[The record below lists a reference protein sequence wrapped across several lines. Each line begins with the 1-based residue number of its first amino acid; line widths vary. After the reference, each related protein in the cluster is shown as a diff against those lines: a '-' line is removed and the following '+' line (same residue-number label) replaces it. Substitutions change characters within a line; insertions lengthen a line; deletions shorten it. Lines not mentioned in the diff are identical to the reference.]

1 MKLELNNVLAG
12 GIVYGKLIKVK
23 DNDKSAIVSTNELE
37 NFNNA
42 ITKSIG
48 QIDLMLNQNED
59 IKDYLIALKLMISDH
74 KLLAR
79 VKSKIEE
86 GHSAYDSVKEV
97 LAGYRKMLLEAD
109 SSYLK
114 ERAADISD
122 VEIRILS
129 NLGYVENAILNDKY
143 IIAVDTLFPTFLIAN
158 KANILGVIAKSGG
171 YTSHAA
177 ILCRSWNI
185 PYVLMDKEI
194 EAKDAIINTYNNI
207 LILSP
212 TQKEIEKCADEIKK
226 DENSYLAIPHEG
238 FAFLANIGTNYDI
251 DKVLEYNFDGVGLYR
266 TEMIF
271 MRSTRPLTYEEQLST
286 YLEAAHR
293 LKDKTLCF
301 RTFDVGDD
309 KTIKYLKTDK
319 KGVDNYLNNT
329 EIFET
334 QIKAMCMANAYNNV
348 KIMFPMIETES
359 EFRFLKQWVRKI
371 AKEMNANMPKIGMML
386 ETKKAL
392 ENIESFFDADFI
404 SIGTNDLTHELY
416 NVNREESIDNYDNY
430 LKDLLYKI
438 RRVVKFCNEKNIFL
452 SVCGEL
458 AGISKTALALY
469 NLGIRNLSVSPS
481 GIKALNSAYKN
492 FINIKSKL

>member
-1 MKLELNNVLAG
+1 MKLELNNVLAS
-12 GIVYGKLIKVK
+12 GITYGKVLHIK
-23 DNDKSAIVSTNELE
+23 DNNKSAKATTNELE

-59 IKDYLIALKLMISDH
+59 IKDYLIAIKLMIGDH

-79 VKSKIEE
+79 VRTKIEE
-86 GHSAYDSVKEV
+86 GNSAYDSVKEV
-97 LAGYRKMLLEAD
+97 LAGYKKTLLDAD

-129 NLGYVENAILNDKY
+129 NLGYVENDILNDKY
-143 IIAVDTLFPTFLIAN
+143 ILAVDILLSTFLITN
-158 KANILGVIAKSGG
+158 KNNILGVVAKNGG

-185 PYVLMDKEI
+185 PYVIVDKDI
-194 EAKDAIINTYNNI
+194 EANDMIINTYNNL
-207 LILSP
+207 LIINP
-212 TQKEIEKCADEIKK
+212 TKKEIDKCNLEIKK
-226 DENSYLAIPHEG
+226 DENSYKAVSHEG
-238 FAFLANIGTNYDI
+238 FSFLANVGTNYDI
-251 DKVLEYNFDGVGLYR
+251 DKVLEYDFDGVGLYR

-286 YLEAAHR
+286 YLEAAHK
-293 LKDKTLCF
+293 LKDKSICF

-319 KGVDNYLNNT
+319 KGIDNYLNNT
-329 EIFET
+329 EIFEN
-334 QIKAMCMANAYNNV
+334 QIKAICMANAYNNV
-348 KIMFPMIETES
+348 KIMFPMIETEA

-371 AKEMNANMPKIGMML
+371 AKELQANMPKIGMML

-392 ENIESFFDADFI
+392 ENIESFYDADFI

-416 NVNREESIDNYDNY
+416 NINREESLDNYDNY

-438 RRVVKFCNEKNIFL
+438 KRVVKFCDEKNIFL

-458 AGISKTALALY
+458 AGVSKTALALY
-469 NLGIRNLSVSPS
+469 KLGIKNLSVSPS
-481 GIKALNSAYKN
+481 GIKALNTAYKKY
-492 FINIKSKL
+492 INVKSKL